1 MNASASTD
9 VILARAA
16 VVLLLGNV
24 ISRILGL
31 VREQTIAYLF
41 GVSGTASS
49 FVAASQVP
57 TMVFDLLLGGA
68 VTAALVPVFRRL
80 RAE

>member
-41 GVSGTASS
+41 GVSGAASS
-49 FVAASQVP
+49 FCGGVP
-57 TMVFDLLLGGA
+57 SADNGLRPLARWRGDGRVG
-68 VTAALVPVFRRL
+68 PRFR
-80 RAE
+80 